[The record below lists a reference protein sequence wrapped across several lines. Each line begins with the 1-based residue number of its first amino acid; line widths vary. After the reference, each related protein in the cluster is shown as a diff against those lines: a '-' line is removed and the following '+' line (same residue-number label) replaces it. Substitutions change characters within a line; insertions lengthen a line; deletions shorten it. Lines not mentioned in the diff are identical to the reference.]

1 MFLDEWKKIGKFHTR
16 RFQQVKI
23 FSLQISFFSCVC
35 QPQPFVKNRFLSF
48 FCIFVRWYLFFYL
61 IPYKHKFLALQ

>member
-23 FSLQISFFSCVC
+23 FSLQIH
-35 QPQPFVKNRFLSF
+35 FLVVF
-48 FCIFVRWYLFFYL
+48 ANPNLLLKTVFYLFFCCLFDGIYSS
-61 IPYKHKFLALQ
+61 I

>member
-23 FSLQISFFSCVC
+23 FSLQLLFLVVFAN
-35 QPQPFVKNRFLSF
+35 PNLLLKNVF
-48 FCIFVRWYLFFYL
+48 YLFSV
-61 IPYKHKFLALQ
+61 FLFAGIYSSI

>member
-23 FSLQISFFSCVC
+23 FSLQILFFSVVC
-35 QPQPFVKNRFLSF
+35 LMVFIL
-48 FCIFVRWYLFFYL
+48 LFNSL
-61 IPYKHKFLALQ
+61 

>member
-23 FSLQISFFSCVC
+23 FSLQIL
-35 QPQPFVKNRFLSF
+35 FLVVF
-48 FCIFVRWYLFFYL
+48 ANPNLLLKTVFYLFSV
-61 IPYKHKFLALQ
+61 FLFDGIYSSI

>member
-23 FSLQISFFSCVC
+23 FSLQIL
-35 QPQPFVKNRFLSF
+35 FLVVFANPNLLLKTVFYLFLF
-48 FCIFVRWYLFFYL
+48 FCSMVFILLFNSL
-61 IPYKHKFLALQ
+61 